1 MPLSWNEI
9 RDRATAFAAEW
20 RHTKD
25 EDADAKSFLD
35 AFFEVFGIRRRKVAS
50 FERRVKKLDGRDGYV
65 DMLWKGTLLVEQKS
79 RGKNLGRAYQLC
91 HAHAAAGP
99 VQSVVGCHLAG
110 HLRRDVPEGNGT
122 RRQGASP

>member
-79 RGKNLGRAYQLC
+79 RGKNLGRAYQLG

-99 VQSVVGCHLAG
+99 VQPFVGCHLAG
-110 HLRRDVPEGNGT
+110 HLRCDVPEGNGT